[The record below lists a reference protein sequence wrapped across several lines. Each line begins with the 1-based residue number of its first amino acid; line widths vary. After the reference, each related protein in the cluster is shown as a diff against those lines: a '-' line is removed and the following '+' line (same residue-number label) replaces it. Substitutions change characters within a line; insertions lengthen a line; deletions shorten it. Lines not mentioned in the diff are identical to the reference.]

1 MLRTAR
7 SRGESRDKG
16 VTREQAIRAARNGG
30 GAALVL
36 AAVTTAVVAIAMS
49 AGLTEGA
56 LAHWNDAGNLLDV
69 AVLAACGFGMLRM
82 SRAAA
87 IIAIIAIV
95 YYVLAQVTALAL
107 YSDLTSLPRIGI
119 TILVI
124 YFFARAV
131 LGTIAFH
138 RIERIDNPDY
148 SPSRKWMYW
157 AGIPAAL
164 LLAAILGFGALTQ
177 SGILPSTAV
186 LAGDVVPSRHRALL
200 YSEGIVPDGE
210 TLRYFYSE
218 GFLSV
223 LEAGSLLTD
232 KRVITYV
239 TDEAGQLQIY
249 EILLSE
255 ITAIDVVETGNFFT
269 DSIYHVSTGDAGL
282 WLQFPLS
289 TENGGDGTFVDAVRA
304 GLNKQQTDKGSGATR
319 TPTPIRQW
327 M

>member
-1 MLRTAR
+1 MLHTAQ

-30 GAALVL
+30 AAALVL
-36 AAVTTAVVAIAMS
+36 AAVTTAIVAIAMS
-49 AGLTEGA
+49 AGITEGA

-69 AVLAACGFGMLRM
+69 ALLAACGFGMLRM

-87 IIAIIAIV
+87 IIAIV
-95 YYVLAQVTALAL
+95 YYALAHVALSL
-107 YSDLTSLPRIGI
+107 YYDLLSVPRVGI

-138 RIERIDNPDY
+138 RIERISNPDY
-148 SPSRKWMYW
+148 SPPRKWMYW
-157 AGIPAAL
+157 AGIPAGL
-164 LLAAILGFGALTQ
+164 LIAAIIGFGVLTQ
-177 SGILPSTAV
+177 SGFLPSTAV
-186 LAGDVVPSRHRALL
+186 LAGNDVPSRHRALL

-223 LEAGSLLTD
+223 LEGGSLLTD

-249 EILLSE
+249 EIVLSE
-255 ITAIDVVETGNFFT
+255 ITAIDIVETGNFFT
-269 DSIYHVSTGDAGL
+269 DSIYHVSTGDPER

-289 TENGGDGTFVDAVRA
+289 TESGGDETFVDAARA
-304 GLNKQQTDKGSGATR
+304 ALDNQQTDKGSGATR